1 MEIKNWHKH
10 IFLISFL
17 LTVFIFI
24 FGFFLSYG
32 LDVLRIDE
40 LDRAINNYKLS
51 SESYITQREFINTFG
66 GDKCSIIKSRIQELK
81 EEIVTVGEDLSKYG
95 EKTLFR
101 KKDFDYLK
109 RKYFLLEFR
118 FYNLIKELDD
128 CDDEYIPVMF
138 FYKKDDDLS
147 TRQGYILDELGKY
160 YKTEVV
166 VFSFDF
172 DYGDEPILNLFKK
185 KYNITEL
192 PTIIIDD
199 NIKIERVIYLG
210 ELKEIINDIIFPVD
224 IHSRNYNF
232 SWEVEAT
239 GTNQTKYIN
248 NLIQLNSET
257 GVSFEKGDIYLA
269 LGRLTNNDS
278 LICESLD
285 IYEKIYPNDLEEK
298 ALLFETIA
306 SIECGKDARSYLLR
320 ASKIWNQLGN
330 GFRSELDEKI
340 ASGEP
345 IEFELSLYPIPE
357 VEKKTDNKEIIIG
370 DSYFILDKSDI
381 LVSQTDRVTRD
392 WLTYQFKSPYN
403 DELLTIFS
411 EKLRPDFSDTELFPE
426 IGWHE
431 GARIKELKQ
440 SGLTHKISSG
450 TVAVKINELWYA
462 PDENGIFRFEVPLD
476 KIMYPTTRFLRDDI
490 AVLID
495 THGINMLVE
504 QAVRYKATAV
514 IGCCDH
520 IGKIRAAK
528 YLSDKGVKVICPTD
542 KYVPLLLF
550 SDANVLGSPPIL
562 KEGDNFI
569 LGRRPIKINKDEKI
583 VVINSTNSPYAVWYY
598 QTPALY
604 FSILEKSIDLDID
617 YVQING
623 FGQMSKVIDKA
634 EENSADIIAVR
645 VFDSDDYF
653 AVKGWLEKDKNH
665 KAILFHSISYPRGY
679 QLLEEFP
686 EQTSFDDINPTIA

>member
-1 MEIKNWHKH
+1 MKLL
-10 IFLISFL
+10 FFL
-17 LTVFIFI
+17 LLPIFC
-24 FGFFLSYG
+24 FGQG
-32 LDVLRIDE
+32 LIVNEISNGDSGTKEYFE
-40 LDRAINNYKLS
+40 LVVIGS
-51 SESYITQREFINTFG
+51 STNPTGFVDLG
-66 GDKCSIIKSRIQELK
+66 GW
-81 EEIVTVGEDLSKYG
+81 
-95 EKTLFR
+95 
-101 KKDFDYLK
+101 
-109 RKYFLLEFR
+109 
-118 FYNLIKELDD
+118 
-128 CDDEYIPVMF
+128 
-138 FYKKDDDLS
+138 
-147 TRQGYILDELGKY
+147 
-160 YKTEVV
+160 
-166 VFSFDF
+166 
-172 DYGDEPILNLFKK
+172 
-185 KYNITEL
+185 
-192 PTIIIDD
+192 IIDD
-199 NIKIERVIYLG
+199 NNGDFEGTSTTGIATGHIRINPGYLSSVKPGSIILIYNSAELSFIDDPNDANNDLVYIIPIDDISLDNNNTNPSTTNSSYNLSVYGALKSWVRIGLRNSGDVGQVRKPDGTFFHGFSYGDVLNPFPTFPIEFGGGNSFNVRTG
-210 ELKEIINDIIFPVD
+210 SGTD
-224 IHSRNYNF
+224 RNYNF

-239 GTNQTKYIN
+239 GTNRTSYIN
-248 NLIQLNSET
+248 NLIQLNDET
-257 GVSFEKGDIYLA
+257 NISFAKGDLYLT

-278 LICESLD
+278 LICKSVD

-306 SIECGKDARSYLLR
+306 SIDCGKDARSYLLR

-330 GFRSELDEKI
+330 RFRSELDEKI
-340 ASGEP
+340 ALGEP

-357 VEKKTDNKEIIIG
+357 VEKKTDNREIIIG

-411 EKLRPDFSDTELFPE
+411 EKLRPDFNDTELFPE

-562 KEGDNFI
+562 KEGNSFI
-569 LGRRPIKINKDEKI
+569 LGRRPIEISKNQKI
-583 VVINSTNSPYAVWYY
+583 VVMNSTNSPYAVWYY

-604 FSILEKSIDLDID
+604 FLILEKLIDLDID

-653 AVKGWLEKDKNH
+653 AVKRWLEKDKNH